1 MKKLISNFLLGAGIL
16 AVSACTKIDNYP
28 GPDASFQG
36 RLIDATTN
44 ANFET
49 STNSIQVQ
57 LEQISWSST
66 PTPQYIPSKT
76 DGTFEDT
83 KLFKGTY
90 RIIPKGG
97 AFWPI
102 YDSLKMD
109 IKQGSTHDFVLT
121 PYIQIKN
128 LTHQLVGTTL
138 TLTYDIDAPVVAG
151 LPTIIDTQPY
161 VNTTKLVGA
170 GASIRD
176 FSDVNAITINK
187 DFIDLAP
194 ADKTITLT
202 IPNLI
207 AGRTFFVRVGV
218 RLNDSYKSSNFS
230 EVIQIDVPNQ

>member
-1 MKKLISNFLLGAGIL
+1 MYLTRINTFSLPNPSYITGNIVSRSNFIMKGCRATKLERTRIYSLIILIIKNIKFKNMKKLISNFLLGASIL

-36 RLIDATTN
+36 RVIDATTN

-97 AFWPI
+97 AFWPVF
-102 YDSLKMD
+102 DSLKMD
-109 IKQGSTHDFVLT
+109 INKGSSHDFELT
-121 PYIQIKN
+121 PYLTIKN
-128 LTHQLVGTTL
+128 FTHELNGTTL
-138 TLTYDIDAPVVAG
+138 TLHFDIDAPTVAG
-151 LPTIIDTQPY
+151 LPTIID
-161 VNTTKLVGA
+161 A
-170 GASIRD
+170 
-176 FSDVNAITINK
+176 
-187 DFIDLAP
+187 
-194 ADKTITLT
+194 
-202 IPNLI
+202 
-207 AGRTFFVRVGV
+207 
-218 RLNDSYKSSNFS
+218 
-230 EVIQIDVPNQ
+230 

>member
-1 MKKLISNFLLGAGIL
+1 MKKLISKLLFGAGVFAI
-16 AVSACTKIDNYP
+16 SACTKIDNYP

-36 RLIDATTN
+36 RFIDATTH

-57 LEQISWSST
+57 LEQISWSAT

-97 AFWPI
+97 AFWPV

-109 IKQGSTHDFVLT
+109 IKQGSTHDFTLT
-121 PYIQIKN
+121 PYIEIKN
-128 LTHQLVGTTL
+128 LAYVLNGTTL
-138 TLTYDIDAPVVAG
+138 TLTYNIDAPVVAG
-151 LPTIIDTQPY
+151 MPTIIDTQPY

-176 FSDVNAITINK
+176 FSDVNAVTINK
-187 DFIDLAP
+187 DFIDMTD
-194 ADKTITLT
+194 ADKAITLT
-202 IPNLI
+202 IPNLLP
-207 AGRTFFVRVGV
+207 GRTFFVRVGV

-230 EVIQIDVPNQ
+230 EVIQIDVPKQ